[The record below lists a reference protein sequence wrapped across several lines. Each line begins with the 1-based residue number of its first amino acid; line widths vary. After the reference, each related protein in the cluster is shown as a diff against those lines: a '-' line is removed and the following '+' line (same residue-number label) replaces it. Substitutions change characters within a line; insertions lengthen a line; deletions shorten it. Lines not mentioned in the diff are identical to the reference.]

1 MLKSRQEKGVL
12 SQRIETLKADKECQ
26 LKEIT
31 ELKETLTTLGL
42 GSDFARQRE
51 IDVRELREGVER
63 GKQLVEKFKQDVKKK
78 IAKINEQEAKYE
90 ATVRDKD
97 KEISTLQAEVRVS

>member
-42 GSDFARQRE
+42 GSYFARQRE
-51 IDVRELREGVER
+51 IDVRELKEGVER

-97 KEISTLQAEVRVS
+97 KEISTLQAEVRMS